1 MGYEDRH
8 ATEVNAEGP
17 CYGAQRNTTA
27 LLVEPG
33 TLMCRLLE
41 VKGDE
46 ELYVQ
51 SRSVV
56 WDEDVIPS

>member
-17 CYGAQRNTTA
+17 CYRARHNTTA
-27 LLVEPG
+27 LLVEPSA
-33 TLMCRLLE
+33 LMCRLLG

-51 SRSVV
+51 SQERSLG
-56 WDEDVIPS
+56 